1 MKRAPPGEVVLPA
14 LKKMSKNEG
23 STPPQT
29 EYSECVVARRGRM
42 GGRGVWDGHVHTAV
56 FRMDDQ

>member
-1 MKRAPPGEVVLPA
+1 MVLPA